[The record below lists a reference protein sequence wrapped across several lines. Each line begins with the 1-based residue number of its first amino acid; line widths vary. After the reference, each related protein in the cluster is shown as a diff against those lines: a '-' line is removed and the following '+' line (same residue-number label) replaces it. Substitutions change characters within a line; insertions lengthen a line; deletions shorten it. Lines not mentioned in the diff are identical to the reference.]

1 MSQSPGMNETVE
13 ITAIMQPTYRGLDVF
28 CFIKNINQSQN
39 LYFAKVTGKRA
50 LDILVVGFQTEPEPC
65 YTLLQMRSPDSSSGM
80 WNVEFFDKIW
90 PYTYSYI
97 DRYYFQK
104 RFLQQDA

>member
-1 MSQSPGMNETVE
+1 MYFV
-13 ITAIMQPTYRGLDVF
+13 LL
-28 CFIKNINQSQN
+28 NINQSLN

-65 YTLLQMRSPDSSSGM
+65 YTLLQMRSPESSGM
-80 WNVEFFDKIW
+80 WNVEFFVIKYAYI
-90 PYTYSYI
+90 YSYI

-104 RFLQQDA
+104 RFLQDACRM